1 MLGDKTDSFSRKKV
15 PPIRKIVPFSLKKPS
30 LTILSNGINFYLF
43 QNQSLDVIFFTV
55 MVKAGYLF
63 ENKRYVTSSC
73 YSLLSESSGK
83 YTSSEVED
91 FLDFYGSEF
100 FASVRMEYVEL
111 NFVIPKLNCEKVLPY
126 IFDFIAYPQFNSD
139 NLSLYKKRKVKNLEY
154 NSLQVS
160 YCSNQQMFKTLFN
173 QKLPIGEI
181 LTKEH
186 IENVT
191 VSNLQ
196 SYHHETFCAENI
208 RLFVSGNVDEN
219 LQGLISELF
228 SEIRPNK
235 PILYPDY
242 FPEYQVP
249 SKLVVEKKEDVVQSS
264 IVFCRRFNSYHCPDR
279 RDFSLVSMLFG
290 GYFGSRLMQNLREK
304 NGYTYGVHNGV
315 LYFAGSSIYYMKSE
329 VNVDKTKEALGEFIN
344 EMNRLSS
351 EYVTDKELNTV
362 KNYMLGSLLRHFDG
376 TVSYMNNF
384 IQWNDF
390 GFDET
395 ELNETIKAINQMT
408 PQRVAELS
416 CKYLIPNE
424 FSTII
429 VGNYL

>member
-1 MLGDKTDSFSRKKV
+1 MLGDKIDSFYRKKV
-15 PPIRKIVPFSLKKPS
+15 PPIHKIVPFSLEKPF
-30 LTILSNGINFYLF
+30 LTILFNGIKFYLF
-43 QNQSLDVIFFTV
+43 QNQSLDVIFFTL
-55 MVKAGYLF
+55 MVKSGYLF
-63 ENKRYVTSSC
+63 ENQKFVASSC

-100 FASVRMEYVEL
+100 SASVRMDYVEL
-111 NFVIPKLNCEKVLPY
+111 NFVIPKSNCEKVLPF
-126 IFDFIAYPQFNSD
+126 IFDFVAYPHFNSD
-139 NLSLYKKRKVKNLEY
+139 NLSLYKERKIKNLEY
-154 NSLQVS
+154 NSMQVS
-160 YCSNQQMFKTLFN
+160 YCSTQYMFKTLFN

-196 SYHHETFCAENI
+196 SYHRETFCAENI

-228 SEIRPNK
+228 SEIKSNK
-235 PILYPDY
+235 PISYPDY
-242 FPEYQVP
+242 FPKYQVP
-249 SKLVVEKKEDVVQSS
+249 DKLVVEKREDVVQSA
-264 IVFCRRFNSYHCPDR
+264 IMLCRRFNSYLCPDR
-279 RDFSLVSMLFG
+279 KDFSLVSMLFG
-290 GYFGSRLMQNLREK
+290 GYFGARLMKNLREK
-304 NGYTYGVHNGV
+304 NGYTYGVYNGV
-315 LYFAGSSIYYMKSE
+315 LYFAGSSIYYIKSE
-329 VNVDKTKEALGEFIN
+329 VNVDKTKEALEKCIN

-362 KNYMLGSLLRHFDG
+362 KNYMLGGLLRNFDG

-390 GFDET
+390 GVDES
-395 ELNETIKAINQMT
+395 ELNKTIKAINQMT
-408 PQRVAELS
+408 PQRVTELS
-416 CKYLIPNE
+416 CKYLIPDE
-424 FSTII
+424 FSTIV